1 MSDDE
6 SDEDDDVFLDLYERF
21 DISDNVSIPGK
32 NFILVINSGFINSSF
47 VIPWQSENRLLLTC
61 LGGV

>member
-6 SDEDDDVFLDLYERF
+6 SNEDDDVFLDLYEQF

-32 NFILVINSGFINSSF
+32 NFILVINSGFINSCICDSMT
-47 VIPWQSENRLLLTC
+47 V
-61 LGGV
+61 